1 MDTDDSREWNL
12 IMQLQEKVD
21 KANKKIDEVSI
32 KIEIMQTLIR
42 DYNGIRDR
50 IDICESRLDRNDAN
64 REGER
69 NTNRSGWEKMGY
81 ITGLIGAASAL
92 LAVLLIK

>member
-1 MDTDDSREWNL
+1 MDNDKEWNL

-21 KANKKIDEVSI
+21 KANEKIDEVSV

-42 DYNGIRDR
+42 DYNGIKDR
-50 IDICESRLDRNDAN
+50 IDICESRLDRSDAN

-69 NTNRSGWEKMGY
+69 NTNRNGWENMGY
-81 ITGLIGAASAL
+81 ITGLVGAASAL
-92 LAVLLIK
+92 LAIFLNR